1 MLLKTG
7 EIEAKNF
14 GYANFIIDASGK
26 LLSFVAIEV
35 QSIDTTGNYQAER
48 LAYLEEGSFGG
59 KSTVS
64 PHSRCGTAEPLRV
77 STRKLWPCRCIGC
90 HQAVSLRIVSTQLR
104 PR

>member
-48 LAYLEEGSFGG
+48 LAYLEKGSFGG
-59 KSTVS
+59 KSTAGLNWENVNKRIL
-64 PHSRCGTAEPLRV
+64 PQIIYKGHALRAKV
-77 STRKLWPCRCIGC
+77 YG
-90 HQAVSLRIVSTQLR
+90 QAIIPEL
-104 PR
+104 